1 MIYCSTQRLM
11 CIQTASAIVKET
23 LAGRKNVSP
32 QNIFETTQLYAAGA
46 LKVTCVGLRCV
57 GFNQEVYK
65 SVQEHFVKFGESRW
79 KSLATGS
86 PSNINSNIPLVTMT
100 PELGIART
108 PIVPKHLPRTPGLI
122 SSSTGLTNGSPPA
135 RGIHL
140 YKHTHVN
147 TSPALGLGFGSLSW
161 GMSANNKGGVSSTPF
176 PMQLPPS
183 TEHEQQAANI

>member
-1 MIYCSTQRLM
+1 M

-79 KSLATGS
+79 KSLAMGS
-86 PSNINSNIPLVTMT
+86 PSNINSHIPLVTMS
-100 PELGIART
+100 PELSTRT
-108 PIVPKHLPRTPGLI
+108 PVVPKHLPRTPGLI
-122 SSSTGLTNGSPPA
+122 PSSTSLTNGSSPA
-135 RGIHL
+135 RGIHP

-161 GMSANNKGGVSSTPF
+161 GMNANKGGVSSALPLPF
-176 PMQLPPS
+176 PIQLPPS